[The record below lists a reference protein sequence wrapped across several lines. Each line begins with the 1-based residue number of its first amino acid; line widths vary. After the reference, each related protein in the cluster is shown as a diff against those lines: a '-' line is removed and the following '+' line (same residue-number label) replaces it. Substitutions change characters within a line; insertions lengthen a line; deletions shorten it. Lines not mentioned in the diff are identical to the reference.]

1 MARMLEG
8 FSEYEEPG
16 ESNPEPDDVAAAVQ
30 HALFSDTPKEHYM
43 VVPYERQAEIT
54 IRKALEEVVRLNE
67 GQPYS
72 YDRDELVKLLDEELS
87 RSPAQ

>member
-1 MARMLEG
+1 
-8 FSEYEEPG
+8 
-16 ESNPEPDDVAAAVQ
+16 
-30 HALFSDTPKEHYM
+30 M